1 MVRMSKDSASLATLA
16 QFNLLMEELLRG
28 GLARTIY
35 RPWEIG
41 ILLDLEACRLR
52 GGAKARAL
60 REYQDVVQAELE
72 AGAAEPM
79 RFADFLARRT
89 GTAGRKPAAS
99 EDAGP
104 DAKKKIN

>member
-1 MVRMSKDSASLATLA
+1 MSKDSPSLATLE

-28 GLARTIY
+28 GLARSTY

-52 GGAKARAL
+52 GGAKMKAL
-60 REYQDVVQAELE
+60 REYQDAVQAELE
-72 AGAAEPM
+72 AGAAEPS

-89 GTAGRKPAAS
+89 GLTERKPAAS
-99 EDAGP
+99 EDAAVEP
-104 DAKKKIN
+104 KKKIN